1 MPIPYAS
8 SSFAGVA
15 FGLLLSAPAAGFEP
29 MSRAYR
35 AQAAVPANVVILLDS
50 SSSMAMT
57 MMGEQSRLQVARD
70 AVRRLLHQQR
80 LLRAAEHG
88 EGHDQQHDPAER
100 PEAPQKHFEQPA

>member
-35 AQAAVPANVVILLDS
+35 SQAAVPANVVILLDS

-57 MMGEQSRLQVARD
+57 YAES
-70 AVRRLLHQQR
+70 
-80 LLRAAEHG
+80 LRALVRL
-88 EGHDQQHDPAER
+88 DPRATDIR
-100 PEAPQKHFEQPA
+100 SDLCCGIEAFAKDRNNLLLLLSKPPGPIDTMCM